1 MPANSTNGSEFR
13 LILSKLRDL
22 EKNLENTSN
31 DTLARQIEEIGD
43 SVKIIEGNHTTLADE
58 LLGKLKSTG
67 EALKKQMQDG
77 FDILNAR
84 MDFLEA
90 RMTEVGE
97 TTPENSGGKKRRVE
111 RNADL
116 SVSQSLTLLIWI
128 ILKDLNKV
136 NVLLF
141 PQV

>member
-31 DTLARQIEEIGD
+31 DTLARQIEEIRD

-116 SVSQSLTLLIWI
+116 SVSQSLTLLTWI

>member
-31 DTLARQIEEIGD
+31 DTLARQIEEIRD

-84 MDFLEA
+84 MVFLEA

-116 SVSQSLTLLIWI
+116 SVSQSLTLLTWI